1 MLENYGKKLGMK
13 EITSAFKSEMKEAK
27 DYEIKKYKQEDINF
41 IFKNNN
47 PGSIKVSS
55 DWKGET
61 YTGASGEKYKKYPNK
76 IDGLID
82 IITTI
87 KKYNSN
93 NIDEIMS
100 IYATDDPSG
109 KVIKNYSKILKEN
122 YNVPTIID
130 FNNKDHLL
138 ALLKGIIHIENS
150 VIKYKGKKYEKPYLQ
165 YYKKNDMKEA
175 INQFLQ

>member
-1 MLENYGKKLGMK
+1 
-13 EITSAFKSEMKEAK
+13 
-27 DYEIKKYKQEDINF
+27 
-41 IFKNNN
+41 
-47 PGSIKVSS
+47 
-55 DWKGET
+55 
-61 YTGASGEKYKKYPNK
+61 
-76 IDGLID
+76 
-82 IITTI
+82 
-87 KKYNSN
+87 
-93 NIDEIMS
+93 MS